1 MKYIQCIFSL
11 LIVLA
16 TAGRFV
22 YGAECSQQIGG
33 VCYSCPDGYSNNLTV
48 DEDGQDEC
56 FCTNDANERVACI
69 KDATS
74 TVTGEDGIA
83 GEVETSGALAMSAV
97 ACLFALVTSLW

>member
-33 VCYSCPDGYSNNLTV
+33 VCYSCPDGYPNNLL
-48 DEDGQDEC
+48 DNGEC

-83 GEVETSGALAMSAV
+83 GEVETSGALAMSAA